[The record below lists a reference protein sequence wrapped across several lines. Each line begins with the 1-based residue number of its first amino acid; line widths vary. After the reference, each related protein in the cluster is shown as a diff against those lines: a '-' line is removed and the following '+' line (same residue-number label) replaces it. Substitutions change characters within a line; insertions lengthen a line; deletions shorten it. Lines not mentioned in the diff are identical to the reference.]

1 MADNG
6 TNFVSQEFETFL
18 RKNGIEGSIED
29 KLSHLL
35 FYIHITPQTPAEQL
49 QGCCL
54 RSMLDLIKPDLDR
67 KMKEKPGLQ
76 KHYFDSHKRLRSFE
90 VGQPVYV
97 RNFGQGRKWLLGQ
110 ILQSAGLVTLMIQ
123 LSDDRVYKHHINHIR
138 SRQDGAEEHTSLIL
152 IEFDP
157 ETEIDTSLPI
167 ELEHQTE
174 TSDLNPE
181 PDPFLT
187 NPSDSSNYYHNHPP
201 ESPVPPEPITHVI
214 SPVVRRYP
222 KKKDQMS
229 RLVYTRRFQ
238 KGRKRFSE
246 LNNSVV
252 VNVY

>member
-1 MADNG
+1 
-6 TNFVSQEFETFL
+6 
-18 RKNGIEGSIED
+18 
-29 KLSHLL
+29 
-35 FYIHITPQTPAEQL
+35 
-49 QGCCL
+49 
-54 RSMLDLIKPDLDR
+54 MLDLIKPDLDR
-67 KMKEKPGLQ
+67 KIKEKPGLQ

-110 ILQSAGLVTLMIQ
+110 IHQSAGLVTLMIQ

-167 ELEHQTE
+167 KLEHQTE

-181 PDPFLT
+181 YPILT
-187 NPSDSSNYYHNHPP
+187 NPSDSSNYYHNNPP

-214 SPVVRRYP
+214 SSVVRRYP
-222 KKKDQMS
+222 KRRTKRPDWYTPGDFRKGEKD
-229 RLVYTRRFQ
+229 LV
-238 KGRKRFSE
+238 
-246 LNNSVV
+246 N
-252 VNVY
+252 